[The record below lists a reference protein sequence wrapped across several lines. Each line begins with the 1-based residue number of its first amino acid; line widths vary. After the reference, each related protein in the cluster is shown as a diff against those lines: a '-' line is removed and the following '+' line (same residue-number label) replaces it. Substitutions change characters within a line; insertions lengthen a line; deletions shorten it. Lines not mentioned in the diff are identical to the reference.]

1 MSTYSELQKHNRFLK
16 NEVTGTVILGS
27 GEDNSLN
34 VISLDP
40 KGNLK
45 FESENIASK
54 SIGFGEV
61 INFTGSKELIGSI
74 PPSVEGHSIKSIIFT
89 GDGLGELTIEENST
103 PKMVIRNSFFEQTK
117 EMTVGFKVKEDK
129 ELKFYVRNTSI
140 ENKTNA
146 YECYVFYD

>member
-1 MSTYSELQKHNRFLK
+1 MTTYSELQKHNRFLK

-27 GEDNSLN
+27 GDDKSLN

-40 KGNLK
+40 NGNLK
-45 FESENIASK
+45 FESENIAGK

-61 INFTGSKELIGSI
+61 LDFTGSKELIGSI
-74 PPSVEGHSIKSIIFT
+74 PPSVEGHSIKAIIFT
-89 GDGLGELTIEENST
+89 GDGLGELTIEEDST

-117 EMTVGFKVKEDK
+117 EMAVGFKVKEDK

-140 ENKTNA
+140 ENKTNT